1 MKLKQNKNYSLMN
14 DIYFSAALNDNI
26 NVTTDIIKTV
36 LSIDDISITKVTTQ
50 KRISQINSKSLVLD
64 LYAKDINNN
73 VYNIE
78 IQRIKQKDLF
88 KRTRYHQ
95 DLIDVY
101 NLKRGFKPDNLP
113 TTYII
118 FFCLFDIFEK
128 NKPLYKVE
136 KYISYDGGKLPFNDN
151 TNLIFINCK
160 YKDEKTNLGKLIHD
174 MTCTR
179 DKVRWYNSIKEI
191 KEGEI
196 KMGYYAEK
204 IRKQG
209 FKEGKEKGYINA
221 QNTFILN
228 AFNAGVDI
236 ETISKI
242 CNTSIKEVIE
252 IKEKNKK

>member
-118 FFCLFDIFEK
+118 FFCLFDISPYGSCK
-128 NKPLYKVE
+128 GISDLDTLY
-136 KYISYDGGKLPFNDN
+136 YN
-151 TNLIFINCK
+151 T
-160 YKDEKTNLGKLIHD
+160 
-174 MTCTR
+174 
-179 DKVRWYNSIKEI
+179 
-191 KEGEI
+191 
-196 KMGYYAEK
+196 
-204 IRKQG
+204 
-209 FKEGKEKGYINA
+209 
-221 QNTFILN
+221 
-228 AFNAGVDI
+228 
-236 ETISKI
+236 
-242 CNTSIKEVIE
+242 
-252 IKEKNKK
+252 